1 MSPAPFSHPEWQKL
15 PWDLVSPPSA
25 RTVGARASH
34 VASLVTGVLS
44 RGIVRLGLPLFLNC
58 VFQISAPFVY
68 PLSSS
73 KRRPPLRVLLAQ
85 ALPAP
90 HAGLSAVC
98 SVPGPHSALA
108 DFSGLLPLSSGP
120 VMMTPILVITPASL
134 LQPLQRSLCPDFSAE
149 MAFRIFTAW
158 TLCVGSQGW
167 APR

>member
-1 MSPAPFSHPEWQKL
+1 MPHPVLPGRRGWGRAVSPAPFSHPEWQKL

-44 RGIVRLGLPLFLNC
+44 RGIVLLGLPLFLNC

-90 HAGLSAVC
+90 HAGLFRRLFCAWSSFRLSRLSRFTASFLWTSDDDTHSCHHSCLSPSA
-98 SVPGPHSALA
+98 S
-108 DFSGLLPLSSGP
+108 
-120 VMMTPILVITPASL
+120 PA
-134 LQPLQRSLCPDFSAE
+134 QPLP
-149 MAFRIFTAW
+149 
-158 TLCVGSQGW
+158 
-167 APR
+167 

>member
-34 VASLVTGVLS
+34 VASLVTGILS
-44 RGIVRLGLPLFLNC
+44 RGIVLLGLPLFLNC

-85 ALPAP
+85 ALPAS
-90 HAGLSAVC
+90 HAGLFRCLFCAWSSFSLSRLFRFTASFLWTSDDDTHSCHHSCLSPSA
-98 SVPGPHSALA
+98 S
-108 DFSGLLPLSSGP
+108 
-120 VMMTPILVITPASL
+120 PA
-134 LQPLQRSLCPDFSAE
+134 QPLP
-149 MAFRIFTAW
+149 
-158 TLCVGSQGW
+158 
-167 APR
+167 